1 MDLHNLCQSVHIS
14 QKNLKAFISAVALFQ
29 MELEKSQLSD
39 HELQLLE
46 DAERMSRKQG
56 DDYDSDEEDGH
67 KGQEIVL
74 AQDLEDSWEQKLK
87 NFEAAPRVRRKYR
100 GGQTNGSG

>member
-1 MDLHNLCQSVHIS
+1 
-14 QKNLKAFISAVALFQ
+14 

-56 DDYDSDEEDGH
+56 DDYDSDEEDSH

-87 NFEAAPRVRRKYR
+87 NFEAAPRVRRNYAFPLFS
-100 GGQTNGSG
+100 TPS